1 MKGIEVV
8 RCREQGALVG
18 AVVVVVVPVRE
29 EERGNRRG
37 RRGGYHTPSDG
48 VIISLRRP
56 SCNRRRQ

>member
-37 RRGGYHTPSDG
+37 EGG
-48 VIISLRRP
+48 ISH
-56 SCNRRRQ
+56 SIE